1 MVDFLDYVEY
11 DSLTESQKKVADCI
25 GMDEFIQLVRIFE
38 GRHFKVPKMSSII
51 VKIKKRI
58 VLDDY
63 FIRHLSYKDICE
75 KHNLTQHYV
84 HTILKN
90 TEKGQKSI
98 FQDKS
103 KRQKRNQGI
112 IHDRTVHNLSAEQL
126 AKKYSISKSRV
137 YGILEENTMDSQDF
151 YETSIKDDAII
162 QDYLAGGL
170 TLIEI
175 SEKYGISKFTLCRI
189 LRAAKVTNRAK
200 EKSIKTKNRNE
211 QLIADYNTHKFTIR
225 ELAQKYNITTSLIY
239 VILKEHRNRQGE

>member
-90 TEKGQKSI
+90 TENGQKSI
-98 FQDKS
+98 FQDKI

-126 AKKYSISKSRV
+126 AKNILYQSRGFTEYSKRIPWIRKIFTKHRSKM
-137 YGILEENTMDSQDF
+137 TQ
-151 YETSIKDDAII
+151 
-162 QDYLAGGL
+162 
-170 TLIEI
+170 
-175 SEKYGISKFTLCRI
+175 
-189 LRAAKVTNRAK
+189 
-200 EKSIKTKNRNE
+200 
-211 QLIADYNTHKFTIR
+211 
-225 ELAQKYNITTSLIY
+225 
-239 VILKEHRNRQGE
+239 